1 VSIRKKKIL
10 FGFIQLFSSPHE
22 ERERESERVHGK
34 DKFKTTRNCKEG
46 NGEEEK

>member
-10 FGFIQLFSSPHE
+10 FGFIQLFF
-22 ERERESERVHGK
+22 ERVREYMEK